1 MYIKVSDDGIIED
14 VKFNT
19 FGCASAIASSSMATE
34 MIKGQPIDKALELT
48 NKAVVEALDGLPP
61 VKIHC
66 SVLAEEAVK
75 AAVKDYY
82 DKKGIEYDPAEFA
95 GIQREI
101 IKLKK
106 EKDICILAHCYQS
119 PEILEV
125 ADFVGDSFA
134 LSVEASKVNNKT
146 VIMCG
151 VRFMAETVK
160 ILSPDKT
167 VYLAN
172 PDAGCPMAEMMDK
185 EVISL
190 VKEQYPDY
198 TVVAY
203 INTTSELKTICDVC
217 VTSSSALK
225 ICKQIE
231 NKNILFIPDCNLGD
245 WISKQLP
252 EKNFKLLSGG
262 CPTHARMGE
271 RDVKRA
277 REAHPDALLLIHPEC
292 VPDVV
297 KHADYVGSTTGI
309 MNYAKESDA
318 KEFIIGTENS
328 IVTHLQMSCPDK
340 MFYPLSKDCVCHNM
354 KATTLVDVLN
364 CCKGIFGE
372 EITLDEETYIGAK
385 KCIDEMIRLG

>member
-1 MYIKVSDDGIIED
+1 MQSLRALTVQ
-14 VKFNT
+14 
-19 FGCASAIASSSMATE
+19 SAEYTTN
-34 MIKGQPIDKALELT
+34 MITD
-48 NKAVVEALDGLPP
+48 
-61 VKIHC
+61 
-66 SVLAEEAVK
+66 
-75 AAVKDYY
+75 
-82 DKKGIEYDPAEFA
+82 
-95 GIQREI
+95 IQQEI

-134 LSVEASKVNNKT
+134 LSVEASKVSNKI

-185 EVISL
+185 DVISL

-225 ICKQIE
+225 ICKQTE
-231 NKNILFIPDCNLGD
+231 NDNILFIPDCNLGN

-262 CPTHARMGE
+262 CPTHARMGK
-271 RDVKRA
+271 RDVEKA
-277 REAHPDALLLIHPEC
+277 KKAHPNALFLVHPEC

-309 MNYAKESDA
+309 MNFAKESDA

-328 IVTHLQMSCPDK
+328 CLLYTSG
-340 MFYPLSKDCVCHNM
+340 
-354 KATTLVDVLN
+354 AA
-364 CCKGIFGE
+364 
-372 EITLDEETYIGAK
+372 DE
-385 KCIDEMIRLG
+385 L